1 MLSLKSFDHMSS
13 IAHIPIFKIYFQIV
27 EVYNISITYTHANK
41 AKGSESVKKGDKKNT
56 KGATPPLTLCQ

>member
-41 AKGSESVKKGDKKNT
+41 AKRNGGVKKGDKENV
-56 KGATPPLTLCQ
+56 KGATPLSTLCQ